1 MIKLSCENI
10 APIYFPWALHK
21 KLICTLLKTL
31 TSVGGIVMVKNF
43 REISL
48 FDHLLRDNDIRKLA
62 FEIEYSSFLDFLAGR
77 MKILNI

>member
-1 MIKLSCENI
+1 
-10 APIYFPWALHK
+10 
-21 KLICTLLKTL
+21 
-31 TSVGGIVMVKNF
+31 MVKNF